1 MGTSE
6 FARGDAI
13 VYVLAYMLAFPYNTC
28 TCIRVFVYACMLVFA
43 YITHAYAFVC
53 ICIGKRAYIC

>member
-6 FARGDAI
+6 FARGDAF

-28 TCIRVFVYACMLVFA
+28 TCIRVYLYMPACLHLH
-43 YITHAYAFVC
+43 ITHAYAFVC